1 MCTPTIIQHYFNVP
15 AHVPE
20 GRAVVCLNDYVAI
33 CLSVRGSFRR
43 GIKGKG
49 KGKGKYWEGTNRVQG
64 LPSREMGTLLAD
76 KNRLQISLNEYESL
90 L

>member
-20 GRAVVCLNDYVAI
+20 GRAVVCL
-33 CLSVRGSFRR
+33 SVGPWEYSERV
-43 GIKGKG
+43 KGKG